1 MKSFM
6 DSILIVTNQYWV
18 TQLKIVL
25 LEIKPYI
32 KIKNSM
38 DVEKYFKSI
47 TKEIEGL
54 KDRVRNFID
63 DANWLTDGE
72 WKESVL
78 RSFLNRNLPSSYKI
92 VRGFIVTPEG
102 PTTQIDLLL
111 YKSSGPVMFRDGD
124 LVFSS
129 PQEVVAI
136 IEVKPSL
143 KKSTLDENL
152 KNYKIF
158 FTKSRSIKR
167 PKFFLGF
174 FLLKKPILKLTTC

>member
-1 MKSFM
+1 M
-6 DSILIVTNQYWV
+6 TY
-18 TQLKIVL
+18 
-25 LEIKPYI
+25 
-32 KIKNSM
+32 
-38 DVEKYFKSI
+38 
-47 TKEIEGL
+47 
-54 KDRVRNFID
+54 
-63 DANWLTDGE
+63 GE

-152 KNYKIF
+152 KN
-158 FTKSRSIKR
+158 
-167 PKFFLGF
+167 
-174 FLLKKPILKLTTC
+174 